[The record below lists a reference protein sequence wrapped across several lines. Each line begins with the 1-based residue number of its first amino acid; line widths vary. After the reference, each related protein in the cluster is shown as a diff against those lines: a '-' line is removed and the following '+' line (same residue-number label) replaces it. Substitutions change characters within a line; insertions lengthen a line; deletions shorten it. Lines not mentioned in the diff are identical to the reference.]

1 MAAVY
6 PKIREQLISWALNQ
20 NAPAGLAFYVM
31 GVDADYT
38 YNAAHVNLTSVP
50 AGARITSEK
59 LLTGVTYVNG
69 ILDADD
75 QRWIDM
81 TPGDVIRGFVI
92 YLKSGGGDTWLV
104 CYLDTSI
111 DGSIPQTVDSTIGDI
126 IFNASGI
133 CKI

>member
-20 NAPAGLAFYVM
+20 NAPAGLAFYVL
-31 GVDADYT
+31 GVDTDYT
-38 YNAAHVNLTSVP
+38 YNAAHVNLSSV
-50 AGARITSEK
+50 AVGARITSEK
-59 LLTGVTYVNG
+59 LLTNVTYVNG
-69 ILDADD
+69 VLDADD
-75 QRWIDM
+75 QRWTDL
-81 TPGDVIRGFVI
+81 TPGDTLRGFVV

-111 DGSIPQTVDSTIGDI
+111 DGSIPQTIESTIGDI